1 MLTRE
6 EVVAVLGEVDDVV
19 VSEIIATGATPE
31 ELAEA
36 RAWVVSDE
44 ALVNAG
50 RPFPK
55 GRVSRVLSILE
66 RMEAAPQPGAPDGGG
81 AGPLE

>member
-6 EVVAVLGEVDDVV
+6 EVRAALGQVDDVV
-19 VSEIIATGATPE
+19 VAEIIATGATAE

-36 RAWVVSDE
+36 RAWIVSDD

-55 GRVSRVLSILE
+55 GRVSQVLSILE

-81 AGPLE
+81 VGPLE